1 MKYSELEKRI
11 KETTNCGFF
20 RNGSD
25 HPLWINK
32 DTGEIFAMSHH
43 KNEEVRPGTLKSI
56 VKKSGVKL

>member
-11 KETTNCGFF
+11 KETTNCSFF
-20 RNGSD
+20 RNGSE
-25 HPLWINK
+25 HPLWIK

-43 KNEEVRPGTLKSI
+43 RSEEVRQGTLKSI